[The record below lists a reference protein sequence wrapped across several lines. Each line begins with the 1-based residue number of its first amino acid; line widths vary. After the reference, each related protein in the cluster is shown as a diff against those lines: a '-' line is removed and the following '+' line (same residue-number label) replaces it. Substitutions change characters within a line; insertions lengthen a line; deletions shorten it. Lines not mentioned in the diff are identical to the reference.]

1 MTNPYKRMYM
11 LDEDEYKAYKQYK
24 ANLPT
29 QPEQG
34 ATCSVDGK
42 NFVNENILAHHMKT
56 HVNGFKCNICGKVFK
71 QKRGLT
77 IHLKTHPLQVH
88 ESEKSVLDDAPAQE
102 SIPPAVIPRKKTHKQ
117 RSVLNFEAKQWL
129 TLK

>member
-1 MTNPYKRMYM
+1 MTAPYKRMFV
-11 LDEDEYKAYKQYK
+11 LDEDEYKEFKQYK

-29 QPEQG
+29 P
-34 ATCSVDGK
+34 ATCPVDDK
-42 NFVNENILAHHMKT
+42 AFVNDNVLAHHMKS

-71 QKRGLT
+71 QKRTLT
-77 IHLKTHPLQVH
+77 LHLKAHPLQVQ
-88 ESEKSVLDDAPAQE
+88 ESNKSVLDND
-102 SIPPAVIPRKKTHKQ
+102 PPIVIPSKKHHKQ

>member
-1 MTNPYKRMYM
+1 MTNPYKRMYV
-11 LDEDEYKAYKQYK
+11 LDEDDYKAFKQYK

-29 QPEQG
+29 QQG

-42 NFVNENILAHHMKT
+42 VFINENILAHHMKT

-77 IHLKTHPLQVH
+77 LHLKTHPLQVQ
-88 ESEKSVLDDAPAQE
+88 ESDKSVLNDAPAQK
-102 SIPPAVIPRKKTHKQ
+102 SIPPTVIPKTHKQ

>member
-1 MTNPYKRMYM
+1 MAAPYKRMFV
-11 LDEDEYKAYKQYK
+11 LDEDEYKQFKQYK
-24 ANLPT
+24 ANLPS

-34 ATCSVDGK
+34 ATCPVDDK
-42 NFVNENILAHHMKT
+42 TFVNENILAHHMKT

-71 QKRGLT
+71 SKRSLT
-77 IHLKTHPLQVH
+77 AHLKSHPLQAQQ
-88 ESEKSVLDDAPAQE
+88 SDKSVLDVSPAPPQP
-102 SIPPAVIPRKKTHKQ
+102 IVIPKKKVHKQ